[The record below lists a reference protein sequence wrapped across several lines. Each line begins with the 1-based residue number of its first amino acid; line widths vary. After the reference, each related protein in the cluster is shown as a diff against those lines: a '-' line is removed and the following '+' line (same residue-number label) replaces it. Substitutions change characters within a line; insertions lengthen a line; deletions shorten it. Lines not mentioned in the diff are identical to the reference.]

1 MCEVGTVNC
10 KAAVRL
16 SADLEVIEVIF
27 RPQPILVQVF
37 EAGMEPKL
45 L

>member
-1 MCEVGTVNC
+1 MFEFGVVNFGGG
-10 KAAVRL
+10 VRL
-16 SADLEVIEVIF
+16 SADLEVVEVVF
-27 RPQPILVQVF
+27 RPQSILVQVF